1 MSIKYKHEKENIMDI
16 IKTVKGWAAALAEV
30 GVSIAALM
38 IVAEVLGL
46 GSIPFFLETS
56 VIGNVSGMLGTL
68 GAEGLMGLIAIWVL
82 YVIWNRGTDS
92 KGK

>member
-1 MSIKYKHEKENIMDI
+1 MDI

-46 GSIPFFLETS
+46 ASIPFFPETS
-56 VIGNVSGMLGTL
+56 VVNNVGTMLGTL

-82 YVIWNRGTDS
+82 WIIWNRGTDT
-92 KGK
+92 KAK